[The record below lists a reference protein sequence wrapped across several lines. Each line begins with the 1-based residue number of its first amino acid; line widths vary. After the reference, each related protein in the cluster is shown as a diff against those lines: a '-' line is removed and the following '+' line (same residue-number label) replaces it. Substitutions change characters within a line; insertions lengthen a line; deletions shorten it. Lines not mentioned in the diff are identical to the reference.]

1 MLTLFLDT
9 ASNSHSLA
17 LCTES
22 ELLLRVPLKTHG
34 DTDLVPAIENI
45 LKEKDFTYKD
55 LMHLASVIG
64 PGGFTS
70 LRVGVTAINM
80 LSYALDLPSTGIHL
94 SDLWSQRVLF
104 ERGARAERV
113 RRVEKHFDG
122 AQDRLLDS
130 SSATADSSLEENR
143 NFLWLHS
150 TRRTQIFVKGY
161 GTDGTVTPVG
171 TFGLEDAVQ
180 LQDPYVGELI
190 PEHQTLLSRCTM
202 IPEKELT
209 PLNEFLPGFLAK
221 LAYQKQQLEPW
232 YGRQAD

>member
-22 ELLLRVPLKTHG
+22 ELLLRVPLKTHS

-55 LMHLASVIG
+55 LTHLASVIG

-70 LRVGVTAINM
+70 LRVGVTAINIM
-80 LSYALDLPSTGIHL
+80 SDTLSLPSTGIHL
-94 SDLWSQRVLF
+94 SDWWSTRVMNV
-104 ERGARAERV
+104 GAPRW
-113 RRVEKHFDG
+113 G
-122 AQDRLLDS
+122 AQ
-130 SSATADSSLEENR
+130 LESIAASGR
-143 NFLWLHS
+143 ASGAPLHASPQNFLWLHS

-180 LQDPYVGELI
+180 LQGPYVGELI
-190 PEHQTLLSRCTM
+190 PEHQKLLTRCSP
-202 IPEKELT
+202 ILEEELM
-209 PLNEFLPGFLAK
+209 PLIEFLPGFLAK
-221 LAYQKQQLEPW
+221 LPYGKRQLLPW
-232 YGRQAD
+232 YGRDAD

>member
-55 LMHLASVIG
+55 LTHLASVIG

-130 SSATADSSLEENR
+130 SSATANSSLEENG

-150 TRRTQIFVKGY
+150 TRRTQIFVKGF
-161 GTDGTVTPVG
+161 GENSTITPTG
-171 TFGLEDAVQ
+171 IFGLEDAAK
-180 LQDPYVGELI
+180 LQGAYVGELI
-190 PEHQTLLSRCTM
+190 PEHQALLSRCTPM
-202 IPEKELT
+202 PEAELM
-209 PLNEFLPGFLAK
+209 PIEKLLPEFLAHLS
-221 LAYQKQQLEPW
+221 YTKQQLQPW
-232 YGRQAD
+232 YGRDAD